1 MIMNERIEK
10 FYLATVERNWAYDNE
25 FEADERVT
33 SLLIKDVCM
42 WLEGVHTS
50 EEGMMLLTQSFII
63 ANIKGYYGVKE

>member
-1 MIMNERIEK
+1 MNERIK
-10 FYLATVERNWAYDNE
+10 QLYLKTVDRNWAYDNE
-25 FEADERVT
+25 FESAEKFT
-33 SLLIKDVCM
+33 KLLIEDVCM